1 MKIQLIDRNKEMC
14 DEWSKLFTGI
24 GYENI
29 VIHNGDF
36 FSLPADCIVSPA
48 NSFGFMDGGLDGVI
62 TQKIGN
68 KTQEKLQK
76 LIKEN
81 YHGELLVGQ
90 AVLIETEYQE
100 IPYCISA
107 PTMRVSLK
115 ISNLANVYLASK
127 AAFRVMLSNPKI
139 QTVTMSGLGT
149 GVGAVLP
156 HVCARQMKKAYDE
169 VILGEKN
176 NFNIF
181 WDAQNEHNRL
191 ISQKI

>member
-14 DEWSKLFTGI
+14 IEWIKHFT
-24 GYENI
+24 NI
-29 VIHNGDF
+29 DDVFIHNGDF

-48 NSFGFMDGGLDGVI
+48 NSFGFMDGGLDAVI
-62 TQKIGN
+62 TEKVGR
-68 KTQEKLQK
+68 KTQEKLQA
-76 LIKEN
+76 LIKEK
-81 YHGELLVGQ
+81 YDGELLVGQ
-90 AVLIETEYQE
+90 AVLIDTEYSK

-115 ISNLANVYLASK
+115 ISNSANVYLAAK
-127 AAFRVMLSNPKI
+127 AVFKVIFNNPQI

-169 VILGEKN
+169 VFLGNKN
-176 NFNIF
+176 DFKSF

-191 ISQKI
+191 ISPAIQK